1 MVHLKRWTSF
11 FKTFPVGPNRSIE
24 FWTEISGNF
33 GWWIVPYELT
43 LLTYVSS
50 FLSPEPVVSW
60 SRGRET
66 RGSGSSR
73 YRMSENFWHPVAH
86 VQKLQIS
93 LLMLITDFCPSPL
106 HWGKN
111 FTSRALSR
119 ECLLWGVLKMHH
131 FTQLGFTDN
140 LGLKEEDS
148 NRNRL
153 NTLLVCRTE
162 TINQQTIVWVMWVF
176 FFNTFGEQTL
186 GKQYREDRYNAGK
199 SQSEMVSCSMS
210 CNSSYWLQ
218 NAFWNE
224 TIHELC

>member
-1 MVHLKRWTSF
+1 MFWIRRFFLKSQ
-11 FKTFPVGPNRSIE
+11 S
-24 FWTEISGNF
+24 
-33 GWWIVPYELT
+33 ELT
-43 LLTYVSS
+43 KPNLFS
-50 FLSPEPVVSW
+50 SPEPVVSW

-86 VQKLQIS
+86 MQNLQIS

-111 FTSRALSR
+111 FTSWALSR
-119 ECLLWGVLKMHH
+119 EWLLWDVLKMHH

-140 LGLKEEDS
+140 LELKEEDS

-162 TINQQTIVWVMWVF
+162 TINRQTIVWVMWVF
-176 FFNTFGEQTL
+176 FSIRLANKHWESNIAKIDIMQEKVNL
-186 GKQYREDRYNAGK
+186 KRYLVPCPATAIL
-199 SQSEMVSCSMS
+199 
-210 CNSSYWLQ
+210 LQ

-224 TIHELC
+224 TIHVLY

>member
-1 MVHLKRWTSF
+1 MCETDCRIDWPWILNSIIVVTLSLPCGHVVNVCARKSYGRDCIWTFS
-11 FKTFPVGPNRSIE
+11 
-24 FWTEISGNF
+24 
-33 GWWIVPYELT
+33 
-43 LLTYVSS
+43 
-50 FLSPEPVVSW
+50 SPEPVVSW

-111 FTSRALSR
+111 FTSWALSR
-119 ECLLWGVLKMHH
+119 EWLLWDVLKMHH

-140 LGLKEEDS
+140 LELKEEDS

-162 TINQQTIVWVMWVF
+162 AINRQTIVWVIWVF
-176 FFNTFGEQTL
+176 FFNTFGERNT
-186 GKQYREDRYNAGK
+186 GKAISRR
-199 SQSEMVSCSMS
+199 S
-210 CNSSYWLQ
+210 
-218 NAFWNE
+218 
-224 TIHELC
+224 I

>member
-1 MVHLKRWTSF
+1 MAILVPRALRFLVTW
-11 FKTFPVGPNRSIE
+11 
-24 FWTEISGNF
+24 SGN
-33 GWWIVPYELT
+33 E
-43 LLTYVSS
+43 
-50 FLSPEPVVSW
+50 
-60 SRGRET
+60 GR
-66 RGSGSSR
+66 SSR

-111 FTSRALSR
+111 FTSWALSR
-119 ECLLWGVLKMHH
+119 EWLLWDVLKMHH

-140 LGLKEEDS
+140 LELKEEDS

-162 TINQQTIVWVMWVF
+162 TINRQTIVWVMWVF

-199 SQSEMVSCSMS
+199 SQSKKVSCSMS
-210 CNSSYWLQ
+210 CNCYLTSKRFLKRNHSCVVLG
-218 NAFWNE
+218 E
-224 TIHELC
+224 

>member
-1 MVHLKRWTSF
+1 MHMSRRITVFRNLSF
-11 FKTFPVGPNRSIE
+11 S
-24 FWTEISGNF
+24 
-33 GWWIVPYELT
+33 
-43 LLTYVSS
+43 
-50 FLSPEPVVSW
+50 SPEPVVSW

-111 FTSRALSR
+111 FTSWALSR
-119 ECLLWGVLKMHH
+119 EWLLWDVLKMHQ

-140 LGLKEEDS
+140 FELKEEDS

-153 NTLLVCRTE
+153 NTLLDAELRQL
-162 TINQQTIVWVMWVF
+162 I
-176 FFNTFGEQTL
+176 NTFGEHTL
-186 GKQYREDRYNAGK
+186 GKQYRKDRYNAGK
-199 SQSEMVSCSMS
+199 SQSKKVSCSMS
-210 CNSSYWLQ
+210 CNCYLTSKRFLKRNHSCVVLG
-218 NAFWNE
+218 E
-224 TIHELC
+224 